1 MKAPHTFIEAFMIRL
16 LLPYTNVVIDVLR
29 CELTRTLRDSPKNHR
44 SRLLFINFRS
54 ALAKFITLNCLS
66 ISYSKM

>member
-54 ALAKFITLNCLS
+54 AFAKFITLNCLS